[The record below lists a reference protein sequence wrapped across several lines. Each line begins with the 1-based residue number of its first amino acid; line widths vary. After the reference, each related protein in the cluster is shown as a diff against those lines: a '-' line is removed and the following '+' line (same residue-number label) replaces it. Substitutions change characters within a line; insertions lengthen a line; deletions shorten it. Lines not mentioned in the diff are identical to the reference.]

1 MHLSKNSV
9 LEDQSFSPD
18 SHSTLCRTA
27 KGFLSVCSSSDCDY
41 LHTGTMRKGNA
52 GGSLCVRIFP
62 YKYRTMV
69 FPLGKKK
76 KGKVIH

>member
-9 LEDQSFSPD
+9 LGDQSFSPD

-41 LHTGTMRKGNA
+41 LHTGSMRKGNA
-52 GGSLCVRIFP
+52 GGKPVCQDFP
-62 YKYRTMV
+62 
-69 FPLGKKK
+69 
-76 KGKVIH
+76 I